1 MSFNPAKNKLRLEKE
16 FVKDSFQVRAYMLL
30 RTVQEIQNSLQNDC
44 SHMTQINHRKKI
56 ATNRWK

>member
-16 FVKDSFQVRAYMLL
+16 LVKDSFQVRAYMLL

-44 SHMTQINHRKKI
+44 SQMTQINHRKKI
-56 ATNRWK
+56 ASNRWK